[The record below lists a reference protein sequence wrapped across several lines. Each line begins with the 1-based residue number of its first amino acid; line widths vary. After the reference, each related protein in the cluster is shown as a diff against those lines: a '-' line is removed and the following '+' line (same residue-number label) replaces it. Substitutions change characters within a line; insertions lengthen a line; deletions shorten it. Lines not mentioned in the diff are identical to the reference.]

1 MVFPVGNDK
10 VGTCPEIRY
19 NDVYVV
25 STNLL
30 KMMNPSVRLTEIKFQ
45 KRKNRVS
52 FEADTNKKGCQSDS
66 LESKI

>member
-1 MVFPVGNDK
+1 MVFPVGYDK

-30 KMMNPSVRLTEIKFQ
+30 KMISASVRLTEREVKWV
-45 KRKNRVS
+45 KDG
-52 FEADTNKKGCQSDS
+52 ET
-66 LESKI
+66 